1 MIVDNGQQG
10 PGPDM
15 GEQADGAAK
24 PKMIM
29 ATLFLEQEA
38 PIDYNAMVA
47 RVGNTLGLDATKL
60 DHQKPN
66 APMVLPVDGDV
77 VFGLRM
83 NFPYPETLQQ
93 QAQFAYW
100 WPNALNDLARQ
111 KAHMMVSCAWTKH
124 SRLDAHMRHLVLV
137 RELVEQLPVIG
148 VLWGSSLI
156 QTDVFKGEF
165 ANALKGGVPFS
176 LWVLIQFSKQPNGNI
191 LISTLG
197 MRDFGKM
204 EIETESSLPL
214 DQTFDLVRKFGS
226 YILAKDAEVKD
237 GDTFGLSEQQ
247 HIKVRHTR
255 SFRPDVNAP
264 VYWIE
269 LTEQPT
275 VRKPKGFFS
284 NLFGSTSKQ

>member
-1 MIVDNGQQG
+1 MGGQTK
-10 PGPDM
+10 D
-15 GEQADGAAK
+15 AAK
-24 PKMIM
+24 QPGRIS
-29 ATLFLEQEA
+29 ATLLLERQS
-38 PIDYNAMVA
+38 PIDYHVMIE
-47 RVGNTLGLDATKL
+47 RLGSTLGLNAASMGHLKPDDA
-60 DHQKPN
+60 
-66 APMVLPVDGDV
+66 MVLPVDGDV

-83 NFPYPETLQQ
+83 DFPYPDTLRQ

-100 WPNALNDLARQ
+100 WPNALSALARH
-111 KAHMMVSCAWTKH
+111 KAHLMVSCQWSKH
-124 SRLDAHMRHLVLV
+124 SRLDAHMRHLVLM

-156 QTDVFKGEF
+156 QTDMFKGEF
-165 ANALKGGVPFS
+165 ANSLKGGFPFS

-197 MRDFGKM
+197 MRDFENM

-226 YILAKDAEVKD
+226 YILTTGKVVKD
-237 GDTFGLSEQQ
+237 GDTIGLSELQK
-247 HIKVRHTR
+247 IKVRHTR
-255 SFRPDVNAP
+255 SFRPDVNVP

-269 LTEQPT
+269 LTDQPT

-284 NLFGSTSKQ
+284 SFLGSTSKQ